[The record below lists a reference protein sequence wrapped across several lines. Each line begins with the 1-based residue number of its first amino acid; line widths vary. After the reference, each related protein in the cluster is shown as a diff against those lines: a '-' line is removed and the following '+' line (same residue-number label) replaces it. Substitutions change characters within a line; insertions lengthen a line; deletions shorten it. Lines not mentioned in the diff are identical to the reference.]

1 MACGAKIVP
10 IDKGVVHKICSGQV
24 ILDLATAVK
33 ELVENALDAGATN
46 IEVNFTTSV
55 PLIMRFN
62 SPLSIIMRSEAC
74 YSSIV
79 AIDLSKNC
87 ITGKNGQAII

>member
-1 MACGAKIVP
+1 MACGGKIVP

-46 IEVNFTTSV
+46 IEVIFHLLLTALV
-55 PLIMRFN
+55 PLKSAR
-62 SPLSIIMRSEAC
+62 A
-74 YSSIV
+74 V
-79 AIDLSKNC
+79 AKHSREIASLQSAKY
-87 ITGKNGQAII
+87 GQCCVQQLYHW